1 MKIVVN
7 IGLKVGSSE
16 PKEQLSNTLKQLANL
31 ELTNL
36 RIEENG
42 EYKGNKERT
51 VVAYFD
57 MYYYNNLFESMALE
71 LEQESIAYKIDGEGQ
86 IAFNPYYSGEKFLFD
101 QKYFKD

>member
-1 MKIVVN
+1 MKVVVN

-16 PKEQLSNTLKQLANL
+16 PKEQLSNTLKELSNL

-57 MYYYNNLFESMALE
+57 IYYYNNLFEGMALE
-71 LEQESIAYKIDGEGQ
+71 LEQESIAYKLDGEGH
-86 IAFNPYYSGEKFLFD
+86 IAFKPYYNGEYFEFD
-101 QKYFKD
+101 QKYFID

>member
-1 MKIVVN
+1 MKVVVN

-16 PKEQLSNTLKQLANL
+16 PKEQLSNTLKQLSNL

-57 MYYYNNLFESMALE
+57 MYYYNNLFEGMALE
-71 LEQESIAYKIDGEGQ
+71 LEQESIAYKIDGEGK
-86 IAFNPYYSGEKFLFD
+86 IAFNPWYKGEYFEFD